1 MYHFFRVIQYFIGYV
16 SGEDIKT
23 HLDIHFCA
31 CLPPGESSY
40 TSSAFFLF
48 LVSQGQL
55 TPTLAKAAIIK
66 LTANL
71 SRFSSS
77 NARVV
82 WWHHFFNNL
91 WWFSVLP
98 VMSPEPPKRHG
109 ATNEI
114 YAHPPLSVSWL
125 SVAFI
130 LVLPSPSLFHRIM
143 HFGVLFNP
151 LKLLMSHSKV
161 THFQYSHQNECVPPP
176 YFYTT
181 RNIMETYRSPASCPT
196 KP

>member
-1 MYHFFRVIQYFIGYV
+1 MCYMYHFFRVIQYFIGYV

-23 HLDIHFCA
+23 HLDIHSFIHLFSL
-31 CLPPGESSY
+31 LP
-40 TSSAFFLF
+40 
-48 LVSQGQL
+48 
-55 TPTLAKAAIIK
+55 
-66 LTANL
+66 
-71 SRFSSS
+71 FSSLTRPTDPNPGQSS
-77 NARVV
+77 NNQTHCQPITVFLIKHTCGV
-82 WWHHFFNNL
+82 MTSFFNNL

-114 YAHPPLSVSWL
+114 YAYPPLSVSWL